1 MTEMQNNIA
10 MLIDA
15 DNAQLSKIEA
25 IVLEVSK
32 FGRIVVK
39 RAYAN
44 WTKENLKNWDVEL
57 RNQAIKPVHQVDYI
71 KGKNATDM
79 ALIID
84 AMDFLYNSDY
94 YGYAI
99 VSSDSDFTPLATK
112 LREAGKFVIGIGRK
126 DTSSAFVKTCDTF
139 VYLEDLQDNTKD
151 VVSIS
156 DVVTLEE
163 TKAKGNNKKG
173 KSKETDAFLELDELL
188 KIAAEIESYQD
199 VDGFVNISSAGSYIK
214 RVKPDFDIKK
224 YGFSKLPKY
233 LESKPKIYEVLRTK
247 GKGTTM
253 VCLYKLK
260 QK

>member
-1 MTEMQNNIA
+1 MQNNIA

-15 DNAQLSKIEA
+15 DNAQFSKIEA

-94 YGYAI
+94 YGYAGKDYSANSDNNEM
-99 VSSDSDFTPLATK
+99 SSP
-112 LREAGKFVIGIGRK
+112 G
-126 DTSSAFVKTCDTF
+126 
-139 VYLEDLQDNTKD
+139 
-151 VVSIS
+151 
-156 DVVTLEE
+156 
-163 TKAKGNNKKG
+163 
-173 KSKETDAFLELDELL
+173 
-188 KIAAEIESYQD
+188 
-199 VDGFVNISSAGSYIK
+199 
-214 RVKPDFDIKK
+214 
-224 YGFSKLPKY
+224 
-233 LESKPKIYEVLRTK
+233 
-247 GKGTTM
+247 
-253 VCLYKLK
+253 
-260 QK
+260 